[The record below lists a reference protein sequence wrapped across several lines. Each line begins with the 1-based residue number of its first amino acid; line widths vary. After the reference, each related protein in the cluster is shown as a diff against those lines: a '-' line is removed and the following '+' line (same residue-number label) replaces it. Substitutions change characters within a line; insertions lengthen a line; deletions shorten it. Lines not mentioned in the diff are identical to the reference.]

1 MKITSNNNDLHIY
14 NKRSCLGQ
22 KIENRPAIIWGI
34 YGGLFSDIWSESV
47 PVLLHMAHNCIQSV
61 CYTHFYMSLLNMK
74 FQQSKAHAP

>member
-47 PVLLHMAHNCIQSV
+47 PVLLHMAHNCIV
-61 CYTHFYMSLLNMK
+61 FSLLHT
-74 FQQSKAHAP
+74 FLYELAEYEVSTE